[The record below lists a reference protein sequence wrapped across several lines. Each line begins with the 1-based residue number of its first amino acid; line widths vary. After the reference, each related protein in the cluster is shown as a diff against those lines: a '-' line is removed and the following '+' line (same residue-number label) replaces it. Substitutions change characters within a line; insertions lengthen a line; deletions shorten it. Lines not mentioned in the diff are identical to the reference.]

1 MMLED
6 ALLQRLTT
14 DNLSDFQSLLL
25 DARFKRLHPIML
37 ALGNLDHLSSDQ
49 QSFVFSQDARSE
61 IFQALYGPIASAK
74 LTKLDDGRAALDA
87 ESDFAIGAAPGQVA
101 LLDLRSPAE
110 LPLDFKALADLLS
123 HLAAAGNWDSV
134 TAIAGSGTPFLA
146 TIQLAPLQQAVAQF
160 QFSYPVEAKMAGER
174 VTLIAQQIQTL
185 FTQELQSTL
194 SADQYSKLNAI
205 LFNQEK

>member
-1 MMLED
+1 
-6 ALLQRLTT
+6 
-14 DNLSDFQSLLL
+14 
-25 DARFKRLHPIML
+25 
-37 ALGNLDHLSSDQ
+37 
-49 QSFVFSQDARSE
+49 
-61 IFQALYGPIASAK
+61 
-74 LTKLDDGRAALDA
+74 
-87 ESDFAIGAAPGQVA
+87 
-101 LLDLRSPAE
+101 
-110 LPLDFKALADLLS
+110 LS